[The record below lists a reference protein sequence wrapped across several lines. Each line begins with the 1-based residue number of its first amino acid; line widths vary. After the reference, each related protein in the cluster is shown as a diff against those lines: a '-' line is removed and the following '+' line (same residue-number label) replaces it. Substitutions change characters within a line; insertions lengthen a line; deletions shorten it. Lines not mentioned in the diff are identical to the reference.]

1 MKPWQSLQR
10 KIWKRRVQKKIC
22 RQAGTKKLR
31 QGKQASR
38 YRSLLPVRPAS
49 RIIFRPGM
57 RRLGIRHPGICLGMR
72 QLGIRHPGICLGMRQ
87 LGVLKQV
94 AYLGIQQPGVRKQA
108 IYLETQQGLLK
119 QKFRLGIQQLEVLA
133 WLRLGMRQ
141 PEFLEQ
147 VAQLAIRQPGVQK
160 QAIYLETQQMGL
172 LEQKFH
178 QGIQQKGSQEQESH
192 LEMQQLGV
200 PLARLR
206 LGMRQ
211 LGSLRQVAYLGIQL
225 GSLVQGFRLAMQ
237 HPYLLL
243 APCLTMH
250 LLRGKGLAEKSRLK
264 IRHWKRTHSLHLLPM
279 CQRKLAARMITR
291 MKQKIPAASLSR
303 LFSRKEETGFPFP
316 VMQFR

>member
-1 MKPWQSLQR
+1 M
-10 KIWKRRVQKKIC
+10 QKKIC
-22 RQAGTKKLR
+22 RKAGTKKLR

-38 YRSLLPVRPAS
+38 YRSLLLVRPAS
-49 RIIFRPGM
+49 RIIF
-57 RRLGIRHPGICLGMR
+57 HPGICLGMR
-72 QLGIRHPGICLGMRQ
+72 QMGF
-87 LGVLKQV
+87 LKQV

-119 QKFRLGIQQLEVLA
+119 QKFRLGIQQLGVLA

-160 QAIYLETQQMGL
+160 RAICLETQQMGL

-192 LEMQQLGV
+192 LGMQQGV

-211 LGSLRQVAYLGIQL
+211 MESLEQVAYLGIQL

-243 APCLTMH
+243 APCLAMQQ
-250 LLRGKGLAEKSRLK
+250 LRGKGLAEKSRLK
-264 IRHWKRTHSLHLLPM
+264 IRHRKRTHSLHLLPM
-279 CQRKLAARMITR
+279 RQRKLAARMKTR
-291 MKQKIPAASLSR
+291 MKQKKPAASLSR